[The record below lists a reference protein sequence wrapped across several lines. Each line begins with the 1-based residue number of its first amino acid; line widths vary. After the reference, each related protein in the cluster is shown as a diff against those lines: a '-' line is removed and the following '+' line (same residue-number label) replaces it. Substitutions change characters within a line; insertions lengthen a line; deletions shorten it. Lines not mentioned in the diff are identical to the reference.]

1 MKKVIVSLNISRAK
15 VVATPNIRLVRV
27 AATVMQPGNNVV
39 ATIIQ
44 PGNTVVIERN
54 IGGTGGTGTTEIRVI
69 GETPAGA
76 VNGINATFTSLS
88 AFNPATVEV
97 FVSGLRMHL
106 GSDYT
111 TTGATTL
118 LMADS
123 PQTNENVT
131 LNYIKI

>member
-15 VVATPNIRLVRV
+15 VVATPNTRLVRV
-27 AATVMQPGNNVV
+27 AATVVQPGNNVV

-54 IGGTGGTGTTEIRVI
+54 TGTGTGPDNRVI

-97 FVSGLRMHL
+97 FVSGLLMYL

-111 TTGATTL
+111 TAGASTL
-118 LMADS
+118 LLADS
-123 PQTNENVT
+123 PQINENVT
-131 LNYIKI
+131 LNYTNI